1 MVAVTLPVQQAWTR
15 LQARKARHQ
24 SGRENTQLGLRP
36 LHRGECKRQRV
47 GAGPVKK
54 PELDMSPFQ
63 KFWEWPLY
71 SISPPGDLD
80 TFTPRNPAKSPLQA
94 RGGSE
99 TQQGGSRLIDS
110 SNHLFFSSLAQ
121 MSPGLPVQ
129 AQHKGCGG
137 GPP

>member
-36 LHRGECKRQRV
+36 LHRGEYERQGV

-71 SISPPGDLD
+71 SINPPGDLD
-80 TFTPRNPAKSPLQA
+80 TFYPQEPCKITSS
-94 RGGSE
+94 G
-99 TQQGGSRLIDS
+99 QGRI
-110 SNHLFFSSLAQ
+110 
-121 MSPGLPVQ
+121 
-129 AQHKGCGG
+129 
-137 GPP
+137 